1 MVEPGVLPPDTLFRA
16 WIEDGERTVV
26 VAVLLSS
33 PGFPS
38 VVDEVT
44 VAVLLIVEP
53 ACAVGLTKTSRVK
66 SALPT
71 ANDAIEQV
79 TVPWSPWA
87 GVEHDQPLGADK
99 VLNVVPFGNVSLKE
113 TLLAES
119 GPLFLTV
126 IV

>member
-1 MVEPGVLPPDTLFRA
+1 MVEHGVLPPVTVFWA
-16 WIEDGERTVV
+16 CMEDGERTVV
-26 VAVLLSS
+26 VALPLSS

-44 VAVLLIVEP
+44 VAVLLMVEP
-53 ACAVGLTKTSRVK
+53 ARAGGITKTSSVK
-66 SALPT
+66 LALPT
-71 ANDAIEQV
+71 ANVAIEQFI
-79 TVPWSPWA
+79 VPWSPWA

-99 VLNVVPFGNVSLKE
+99 VLNVVPLGNVSLKE